1 MASLWLIPPGGLAA
15 ELSGIIARLSD
26 KFSTPRFQPHVTF
39 ISRLSGP
46 ADEMRSRTADL
57 ARRPRP
63 FDVYLTTFGYT
74 DDYYRALFIAVDPTQ
89 PLMEA
94 QATARRVFKQ
104 SSDQPYHPH
113 LSLLYGHLAD
123 GVKESI
129 IAEIGRDFRRT
140 FRVTHLYLIES
151 EGEPAEWRHLGEFP
165 LGPSSTR
172 QDDA

>member
-57 ARRPRP
+57 AACLPP
-63 FDVYLTTFGYT
+63 FDVYLTTLGYT
-74 DDYYRALFIAVDPTQ
+74 NDYFRALFIAVDQTQ
-89 PLMEA
+89 PLIEA

-104 SSDQPYHPH
+104 SSDRPYQPH
-113 LSLLYGHLAD
+113 LSLLYGHLPNSI
-123 GVKESI
+123 KEAL

-140 FRVTHLYLIES
+140 FRVTHLYLVSS
-151 EGEPAEWRHLGEFP
+151 EGEPAEWHHLGEFP